1 MLIHVDTDLGGDP
14 DDACAIA
21 MLLGWPGVELAGITT
36 TIDRGGIRAGQVA
49 HLLAL
54 ANCDDVPL
62 AAGAELSMS
71 GEIADPY
78 TDERF
83 WPRSLAPRPSPPGAA
98 VGLLRQNAARG
109 ATVAAIGPLTN
120 LAALEL
126 AHPGTLATTELV
138 IMGGWIEPAAEGL
151 PTWGPEM
158 DWNIQW
164 DRQAAGIVAAAA
176 HRLTL
181 VTLPSTLATFVRTS
195 DLRQLSASGPL
206 GQLLAAQSEVHARRA
221 DLVSLP
227 PANPGLPA
235 DLLNFHYDPITC
247 AVAAGW
253 DGVVRKEMRLTAS
266 LEGDVFRWRPDD
278 ENGRVT
284 SVVTDVDGP
293 RFNQAWIR
301 AVAAAQSG

>member
-21 MLLGWPGVELAGITT
+21 MLLGWPGVEVAGITT

-54 ANCDDVPL
+54 AGRDDIPL
-62 AAGAELSMS
+62 VAGAELSMS

-83 WPRSLAPRPSPPGAA
+83 WPRSLAPRPSTAGAA
-98 VGLLRQNAARG
+98 VGLLRQNAERG
-109 ATVAAIGPLTN
+109 ATIVAIGPLTN

-126 AHPGTLATTELV
+126 THPGTLATTSLV
-138 IMGGWIEPAAEGL
+138 VMGGWIEPAAAGL
-151 PTWGPEM
+151 PAWGPEL

-164 DRQAAGIVAAAA
+164 DRQAAQIVAAAA
-176 HRLTL
+176 YRLTL
-181 VTLPSTLATFVRTS
+181 VTLPSTLTTFVRAS
-195 DLRQLSASGPL
+195 ELQQLRASGPV
-206 GQLLAAQSEVHARRA
+206 GQLLADQAEAHAHRA
-221 DLVSLP
+221 GLVALP

-253 DGVVRKEMRLTAS
+253 DGVVRKDMRLTAS
-266 LEGDVFRWRPDD
+266 LEGDVFRWRPYDG
-278 ENGRVT
+278 NGRVT
-284 SVVTDVDGP
+284 SVVTGVDGP
-293 RFNQAWIR
+293 RFSEVWIR
-301 AVAAAQSG
+301 AVAAAQGG

>member
-36 TIDRGGIRAGQVA
+36 TIDRGGIRAGQAA

-54 ANCDDVPL
+54 ASRDDVPL
-62 AAGAELSMS
+62 VAGAELSLS

-83 WPRSLAPRPSPPGAA
+83 WPPSLAPRPSPPGAA
-98 VGLLRQNAARG
+98 VGLLRQNAERG
-109 ATVAAIGPLTN
+109 ATIVAIGPLTN

-126 AHPGTLATTELV
+126 THPGILATTELV
-138 IMGGWIEPAAEGL
+138 SMGGWIEPAAEGM
-151 PTWGPEM
+151 PAWGPEM

-164 DRQAAGIVAAAA
+164 DRQAAEIVAAAA

-181 VTLPSTLATFVRTS
+181 VTLPSTLTTFVRTS
-195 DLRQLSASGPL
+195 DLGQLRSSGPL

-227 PANPGLPA
+227 PTNPGLPA

-266 LEGDVFRWRPDD
+266 LEDDVFRWRPDD
-278 ENGRVT
+278 EDGRVT

-293 RFNQAWIR
+293 RFNQVWIR
-301 AVAAAQSG
+301 AVAAAQGG

>member
-36 TIDRGGIRAGQVA
+36 TIDRGGIRAGQAA

-54 ANCDDVPL
+54 AGRDNVPL
-62 AAGAELSMS
+62 VAGAEFSMS

-83 WPRSLAPRPSPPGAA
+83 WPRSLALRPSPGGAA
-98 VGLLRQNAARG
+98 VGLLHQNAERG
-109 ATVAAIGPLTN
+109 ATMVAIGPLTN
-120 LAALEL
+120 VAALEL
-126 AHPGTLATTELV
+126 THPGTLATTDLV

-151 PTWGPEM
+151 PAWGPEM

-164 DRQAAGIVAAAA
+164 DREAAEIVAAAA

-181 VTLPSTLATFVRTS
+181 VTLPSTLTTFVRAS
-195 DLRQLSASGPL
+195 DLHQLRLSGPV
-206 GQLLAAQSEVHARRA
+206 GRLLADQTEVHAHRA
-221 DLVSLP
+221 GLVTLP
-227 PANPGLPA
+227 SANPGLPA
-235 DLLNFHYDPITC
+235 DLLNFHYDPVTC

-253 DGVVRKEMRLTAS
+253 DGVGRKDMRLTAS
-266 LEGDVFRWRPDD
+266 LEDDVFRWRPDD

-284 SVVTDVDGP
+284 SVVTGVDGP
-293 RFNQAWIR
+293 RFNEVWIR
-301 AVAAAQSG
+301 AVVAAQGG